1 MLTQQKFGI
10 ILENKIV
17 KIAVIKK
24 MSTVKS
30 VKVFP
35 LNLYSYIKINLF
47 QRVKYLLDHFHK
59 VHPLSDLLQTPFS
72 MSFWLKHIAFCF
84 LC

>member
-1 MLTQQKFGI
+1 MLTQQKFDI

-30 VKVFP
+30 VKVVP
-35 LNLYSYIKINLF
+35 LNLYSYIKI
-47 QRVKYLLDHFHK
+47 D
-59 VHPLSDLLQTPFS
+59 
-72 MSFWLKHIAFCF
+72 
-84 LC
+84 